1 MVYDGD
7 VTEFFVHSRSATS
20 RCVHAGRVPPRFWPT
35 RAALQA
41 PLPSLDT
48 DFAMVLG
55 GRGGDR
61 GDGADAR
68 HHDGDAAAAQEAAL
82 DIDGACP

>member
-7 VTEFFVHSRSATS
+7 VTEFFVHLRSATS
-20 RCVHAGRVPPRFWPT
+20 RCVQDEYHHDSAQPELS
-35 RAALQA
+35 LQA

-48 DFAMVLG
+48 DLAMALG

-68 HHDGDAAAAQEAAL
+68 HHDRDAAAAQEAAP